1 MKKNKLTYIL
11 AIILY
16 AFGFIATAQV
26 KAEFLPDYKASL
38 QTMISSGSDMPFWM
52 TANQNGIYSKH
63 NSAYQLSQL
72 SFRRNIDRDSLKN
85 WGYTYGTS
93 MVYAYA
99 GSSDFQANEY
109 WFGVRFRSIILKAG
123 ATSEPVLYNGL
134 SSTNGNMYNSG
145 NARPVPG
152 LSLSSNG
159 YIPFFIAKKW
169 FSIKFNYEEGLLKDK
184 RYVSDAHLHHK
195 NLYLKGILSPSLS
208 LEIGIEHYVFWGGN
222 SPTYGQLPGKNEYL
236 RYIFGLAG
244 GSSATLNDQMNAA
257 GNQLGSYNLKLKKEW
272 QNTSATFYWNHPF
285 EDRSGME
292 LDNLR
297 DGLWGI
303 HLVSKNKNAFIT
315 DILYEYMYTLNQ
327 SGSYHMRP
335 APTPDNP
342 DRLTGRGRDNYFNH
356 SIYPSGFTH
365 YQQMIGSPLFVP
377 VTGADGISSGFASNR
392 MWMHHLGFSG
402 RFGSGFFW
410 KTITTWSRNFG
421 TYGAVYPDPL
431 DEFSFLAEC
440 RYEGEKLPFK
450 VKAGIAGDYGSRF
463 EKRSGSYLGVEI
475 NF

>member
-1 MKKNKLTYIL
+1 MQKNKLIYIL
-11 AIILY
+11 TIFLY
-16 AFGFIATAQV
+16 AFSSMATAQG

-38 QTMISSGSDMPFWM
+38 QTMISSGNDIPFWM

-63 NSAYQLSQL
+63 NSAYQLSQF

-85 WGYTYGTS
+85 WGYTYGTN
-93 MVYAYA
+93 MVYGYA
-99 GSSDFQANEY
+99 GNSDFQANEY
-109 WFGVRFRSIILKAG
+109 WLGARFRSIILKAG
-123 ATSEPVLYNGL
+123 AMTEPVLYNGL

-169 FSIKFNYEEGLLKDK
+169 FSIKFKYEEGLLKDK
-184 RYVSDAHLHHK
+184 RYVLNAHLHHK

-208 LEIGIEHYVFWGGN
+208 LAIGIEHYVFWGGN
-222 SPTYGQLPGKNEYL
+222 SPTYGKFPGQKDYL
-236 RYIFGLAG
+236 RYVFGLAG
-244 GSSATLNDQMNAA
+244 GSGSDVKDQANAA
-257 GNQLGSYNLKLKKEW
+257 GNQLGSYNLKLRKDLK
-272 QNTSATFYWNHPF
+272 NMNATLYWNHPF

-303 HLVSKNKNAFIT
+303 HLATKRKEAFIT
-315 DILYEYMYTLNQ
+315 DVLYEYMYTLNQ
-327 SGSYHMRP
+327 SGSYHLIP

-342 DRLTGRGRDNYFNH
+342 DRLTGRGRDNYFNNWA
-356 SIYPSGFTH
+356 YPSGFIH
-365 YQQMIGSPLFVP
+365 YNRMIGTPLFVAEI
-377 VTGADGISSGFASNR
+377 GADGTSTGFRSTR
-392 MWMHHLGFSG
+392 MWMHHLGISG
-402 RFGSGFFW
+402 QFGSGFFW
-410 KTITTWSRNFG
+410 KTLTTWSRNFG
-421 TYGAVYPDPL
+421 TYDSVYPDPL